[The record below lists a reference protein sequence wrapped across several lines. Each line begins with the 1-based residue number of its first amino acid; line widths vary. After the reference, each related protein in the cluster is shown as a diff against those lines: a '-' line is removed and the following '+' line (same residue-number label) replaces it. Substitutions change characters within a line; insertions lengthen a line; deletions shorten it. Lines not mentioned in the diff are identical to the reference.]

1 MARNPD
7 GYVNATISRGE
18 MEVGLGE
25 NKFQRTSANDGPQRY
40 ALGIATVSRVDYEKL
55 EVNLVI
61 ETGEKFQNIS
71 IPLTFPGAGSRHFLG
86 ALPMPGDACV
96 IGWGMGESGRTR
108 QPYILSW
115 IIPGVTAGYD
125 WWPKQPYQGDEF
137 GMTPKD
143 RHYLEGVANRIRHK
157 LRHMEPGG
165 VYASSAQGSD
175 LILDESVTL
184 MNRRGNEVRLRDHD
198 QAFLVRSLQQFHAG
212 AGFRVYGGMVQRD
225 ANLLPT
231 QMFSDGRFWDQP
243 QQIDAEGNALP
254 GSELGPSP
262 YAPGSLTPERVFQ
275 RDSDAG
281 SLSGLVFPVDVDPYD
296 FLQRGLF
303 IDKAG
308 NLDATGENTAVY
320 GGKPMYRVSSDP
332 GKNGVVDTSSP
343 TFTEYRIEVAH
354 TSDGTLPVTEQTDG
368 FDADRLPSTT
378 TPDDEELESGLGFP
392 ISETQAEAVAF
403 IEFVL
408 GTVVGNDPFT
418 SEGSALYGLPLAPV
432 VFDGSVRSP
441 KMVSGL
447 GLAVDDHAATL
458 FRLNPPVTTG
468 SRPTF
473 WSTTKSGRF
482 LASIAGPPSEFSA
495 ELSLGSG
502 LRMGAGSR
510 DGESFVADF
519 EGATVIRSRL
529 GRNLDNLGV
538 LITSD
543 SGAVKVFAGGTTQE
557 GGPAFRTAPSGGGE
571 SDQPALTLESATST
585 LLKATRKI
593 RVSANTVSFENMQ
606 VGSFTAATSL
616 DFQSGDGISHSSNTY
631 VQSTTGKATFNYGG
645 PKDQNP
651 ANGALR
657 ETQFTSSNPVPGFT
671 VDKYRVAVGSRDEV
685 FTAGNHNTTVVVGN
699 QTYSSAGGQVTLAS
713 GGLGGLA
720 PTNVT
725 LSPGSLTGRS
735 PTVSWAATGGAMSLS
750 ATALVSVSSGVALT
764 MTAPKVSF
772 LGPHLPPGAVLTD
785 GCINPLTGTP
795 FAVSGVLGV
804 PTITVGV

>member
-1 MARNPD
+1 MPGNPD
-7 GYVNATISRGE
+7 GYVNATVSRGE

-25 NKFQRTSANDGPQRY
+25 NKFARTSANDGPQRY
-40 ALGIATVSRVDYEKL
+40 AIGIATISRVDYEKL

-61 ETGEKFQNIS
+61 ETGEKFQS
-71 IPLTFPGAGSRHFLG
+71 VAIPLTFPGAGSRHFLG

-96 IGWGMGESGRTR
+96 IGWGMGESGGTR

-125 WWPKQPYQGDEF
+125 WWPKQPYQNDEF
-137 GMTPKD
+137 GMTAKD

-175 LILDESVTL
+175 LILDESATL

-198 QAFLVRSLQQFHAG
+198 QAIIVRSLQQFHAG

-231 QMFSDGRFWDQP
+231 QMFSSGQFWDQP
-243 QQIDAEGNALP
+243 QQVDAEGNPLP
-254 GSELGPSP
+254 SNQIGESP
-262 YAPGSLTPERVFQ
+262 YPPDQLTPEAVFQ
-275 RDSDAG
+275 RDTSG
-281 SLSGLVFPVDVDPYD
+281 ETLSGLVFPVDVDPYD

-308 NLDATGENTAVY
+308 NIDATGENTAVY
-320 GGKPMYRVSSDP
+320 GGKPMFRVSTDP
-332 GKNGVVDTSSP
+332 GKNGFVNTASP

-368 FDADRLPSTT
+368 FDADRLPPTT
-378 TPDDEELESGLGFP
+378 TPDDEEMESGQGFP
-392 ISETQAEAVAF
+392 ITENQAEAAPF
-403 IEFVL
+403 LEFVM

-418 SEGSALYGLPLAPV
+418 SEGSALYGIPLAPV
-432 VFDGSVRSP
+432 IFEGGIRAP

-447 GLAVDDHAATL
+447 GAPVDDHAATL
-458 FRLNPPVTTG
+458 FRLNPPVSTG
-468 SRPTF
+468 ARPSF
-473 WSTTKSGRF
+473 WSMTKSGRL
-482 LASIAGPPSEFSA
+482 LASIAGPPADFSA
-495 ELSLGSG
+495 EVSLGSG
-502 LRMGAGSR
+502 LKIGAGSR
-510 DGESFVADF
+510 NGESLVTDF

-529 GRNLDNLGV
+529 GRNLDNMGV

-543 SGAVKVFAGGTTQE
+543 SGAVKLFAGGSTQE
-557 GGPAFRTAPSGGGE
+557 AGPAVRTAPSGGGE

-585 LLKATRKI
+585 LLKATRSI
-593 RVSANTVSFENMQ
+593 RVSANKVSFENIQ
-606 VGSFTAATSL
+606 TAAFQASTSL

-631 VQSTTGKATFNYGG
+631 VQSTTGKSTFNYGG

-735 PTVSWAATGGAMSLS
+735 PTVSWSATGGAMSLS
-750 ATALVSVSSGVALT
+750 ATALVSITSGVALS

-772 LGPHLPPGAVLTD
+772 LGPHAPPGAVLTD

-795 FAVSGVLGV
+795 FVASGVLGV